1 MSESVITQY
10 EIATTAKEK
19 IMKIE
24 LKAHVVDDL
33 CGNPNTGICRRLH
46 NSAQLSHS
54 SKVGGSLLDSCGR
67 SIGLSRGLSVN
78 IGLRLRVS
86 GSESVFESLGVVDD
100 LGGRPNISCR
110 NNLD

>member
-10 EIATTAKEK
+10 EIAK
-19 IMKIE
+19 KIE

-33 CGNPNTGICRRLH
+33 CGNPNTGICRRLR
-46 NSAQLSHS
+46 NSAQLGHS

-67 SIGLSRGLSVN
+67 SISLSRSLSIN

-86 GSESVFESLGVVDD
+86 GSESVFEGLGVVDD
-100 LGGRPNISCR
+100 LGGRPDVSSR
-110 NNLD
+110 NKLD